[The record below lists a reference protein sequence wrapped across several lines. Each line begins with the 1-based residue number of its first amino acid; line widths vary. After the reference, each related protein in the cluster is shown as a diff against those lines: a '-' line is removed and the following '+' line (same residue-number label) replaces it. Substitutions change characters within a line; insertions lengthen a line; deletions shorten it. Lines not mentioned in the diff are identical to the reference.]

1 MKALRVHGGE
11 ETSRRISVRV
21 GGREPMAPVG
31 VEVPEMNASLSGL
44 EGGVSTSKNPSKAED
59 G

>member
-11 ETSRRISVRV
+11 ATSRRISVME
-21 GGREPMAPVG
+21 GGRELKCPFG
-31 VEVPEMNASLSGL
+31 VEVPGRKVSRIGL
-44 EGGVSTSKNPSKAED
+44 EGGESTSKLSKAEE